1 MIIGRGRVQGC
12 QWNKGFRSSFSF
24 SFAFSLFIFYFL
36 ILSFFSGGVC
46 FGYKWPRATIR
57 IGSAGP
63 AGLFGLGYMHNIQSL

>member
-24 SFAFSLFIFYFL
+24 SFF
-36 ILSFFSGGVC
+36 ILSFFPGVVC
-46 FGYKWPRATIR
+46 FGYKGPRATIR